1 MSKTRKLLSVL
12 VALAMLISTF
22 ALTVGA
28 AAAYEDEDATFTQS
42 WDLGTP
48 VDNGDG
54 TWSVDVMLTAD
65 YAVGAIQFQISNTD
79 NAAVELVEG
88 IPGDAMTDDYNASI
102 SVFNDTGIVSIIPE
116 PTEDAAAGLDLAEGG
131 VIVTLVFNVTGS
143 ATIAIIDDAKN
154 ADNPDG
160 KLIALRMPDGVLTTG
175 SPVAGQIVESVG
187 SSQVIGASAAEAPTL
202 GVIDGTIGVIDT
214 ARTVVGSEDY
224 GTAEYVT
231 GYIYG
236 VEPENFETVDSVFE
250 VVGDGSIEIVANAAG
265 SEAGTGTLVN
275 VIDTEGTVVET
286 YCLII
291 FGDVNGDGMVSADDS
306 INIELHDSYMYEE
319 GLDGMQYCEAEL
331 LFAGDVTGDD
341 FLSVDDSIDI
351 ELHDA
356 YMYENGSDGMRL
368 YQADVMAILGY

>member
-1 MSKTRKLLSVL
+1 MSKKLLSVF
-12 VALAMLISTF
+12 VALMMVVSMF
-22 ALTVGA
+22 AIVANA
-28 AAAYEDEDATFTQS
+28 AGYEDDETAAEYTQDWALS
-42 WDLGTP
+42 EP

-54 TWSVDVMLTAD
+54 TWTVDVLLTTN
-65 YAVGAIQFQISNTD
+65 YGTGPIQFVLTNTD
-79 NAAVELVEG
+79 TSVAYIKSVTL
-88 IPGDAMTDDYNASI
+88 GDAIPESYNASV
-102 SVFNDTGIVSIIPE
+102 SVSTAKGKVMIIADTANTGTI
-116 PTEDAAAGLDLAEGG
+116 TAEEIDG
-131 VIVTLVFNVTGS
+131 VIATVVYTYAGEGSAEIAIDDNAKSATNVAGTLIAARMSDGDLVTGDPITGQTVTVGDS
-143 ATIAIIDDAKN
+143 VII
-154 ADNPDG
+154 G
-160 KLIALRMPDGVLTTG
+160 G
-175 SPVAGQIVESVG
+175 
-187 SSQVIGASAAEAPTL
+187 AAEAPTL

-250 VVGDGSIEIVANAAG
+250 VVGDGELEIIANAAG

-331 LFAGDVTGDD
+331 RFAGDVTGDD